1 MAASGERGA
10 MTQTITPRSVVPPPV
25 APWRRV
31 LAAAAVLACV
41 PYVVLKLAWLV
52 GSDVGLTD
60 DRLVGDVAMEVANA
74 VTLAM
79 MLAGAVLAV
88 LVVSRSRLR
97 LPAWLVIAPMF
108 VGTGLLGGIL
118 VLLPIQAVLGARGS
132 APPDQP
138 DDPIQAWVYT
148 VVYAGFALL
157 GLCLLGLFAA
167 YARER
172 WLDAEGWRTP
182 MRTWRPVLP
191 RQRRIAIAHGGF
203 MVAVCTAEAVLIA
216 RADILGGHQVLS
228 ILMATVCLA
237 GLVVL
242 SLRRPGDRSGTL
254 PLVAVF
260 AGSAAVAAWG
270 LFFLVVFTVSNPLT
284 GGRELPAALSVVEA
298 LRAVNG
304 ALTLVC
310 LRALR
315 PVVSSLSRPGAG
327 R

>member
-1 MAASGERGA
+1 
-10 MTQTITPRSVVPPPV
+10 MTQTITPPSVVPPPV
-25 APWRRV
+25 APWRRL
-31 LAAAAVLACV
+31 LATVAVLACV
-41 PYVVLKLAWLV
+41 PYVVLKLAWLA
-52 GSDVGLTD
+52 GSDVGLSD
-60 DRLVGDVAMEVANA
+60 DQLVGDVAMEVANA

-79 MLAGAVLAV
+79 MLAGAVLAI
-88 LVVSRSRLR
+88 LLVSRSRLR
-97 LPAWLVIAPMF
+97 LPGWLVMTPMF

-138 DDPIQAWVYT
+138 EDPIQAWVYT

-172 WLDAEGWRTP
+172 WLDAGGWRTP
-182 MRTWRPVLP
+182 MRTWDATVR
-191 RQRRIAIAHGGF
+191 RQRVIAIAHGVF
-203 MVAVCTAEAVLIA
+203 MVAVCTAEAVLVA
-216 RADILGGHQVLS
+216 RVDILGGHQVLS
-228 ILMATVCLA
+228 MLMATLCLA
-237 GLVVL
+237 GLIAL
-242 SLRRPGDRSGTL
+242 SLRRPGGRVGTV

-260 AGSAAVAAWG
+260 VGSAAVAAWG

-304 ALTLVC
+304 ALTLLC

-315 PVVSSLSRPGAG
+315 PAQAGVVSRWFLRSP
-327 R
+327 